1 MKEKI
6 KIVIA
11 DDHPVFRRGL
21 KFTIQTNENFEIIG
35 EAVNGQAA
43 IELLEKLSPDIAVLD
58 IEMPLHN
65 GLAVAEKALSKNAD
79 IKIILLTAHK
89 EPEVLKKA
97 VKIGVKGYLLKDSV
111 DEEIIK
117 AIKVIND
124 GGMYISP
131 ILSGYLVG
139 KTDDEIPVHPLFNQL
154 TQMEHK
160 IIQSVA
166 HNKSTAE
173 IADEFC
179 ISERTVDRHR
189 SNICK
194 KLNLTGNNAL
204 TKYALEN
211 REILLMDVK

>member
-6 KIVIA
+6 IIIIA
-11 DDHPVFRRGL
+11 DDHPIFRKGL
-21 KFTIQTNENFEIIG
+21 KYTIQTNENFEIIG

-43 IELLEKLSPDIAVLD
+43 IELIEKLSPDVAVLD
-58 IEMPLHN
+58 VEMPFHN
-65 GLAVAEKALSKNAD
+65 GLAVAEIVLSKNAD
-79 IKIILLTAHK
+79 LKIILLTAHK

-111 DEEIIK
+111 DEEIVK
-117 AIKVIND
+117 AIEVVNN

-131 ILSGYLVG
+131 IMSGYLVG
-139 KTDDEIPVHPLFNQL
+139 KTDDEMPIHPLFNQL

-173 IADEFC
+173 IADQFC

-204 TKYALEN
+204 TKFALEN
-211 REILLMDVK
+211 REILLMDAK

>member
-1 MKEKI
+1 MKKKI
-6 KIVIA
+6 KIIIA
-11 DDHPVFRRGL
+11 DDHPIFRKGL
-21 KFTIQTNENFEIIG
+21 KYTIETNENFEIIG
-35 EAVNGQAA
+35 EAVNGEAA
-43 IELLEKLSPDIAVLD
+43 IELIEKLSPDVAVLD

-65 GLAVAEKALSKNAD
+65 GLEAADMALSKVDNL
-79 IKIILLTAHK
+79 KIILLTAHK
-89 EPEVLKKA
+89 EREVLKKA
-97 VKIGVKGYLLKDSV
+97 IEIGVKGYLLKDSV

-117 AIKVIND
+117 AINVVND

-131 ILSGYLVG
+131 LLSGYLIS
-139 KTDDEIPVHPLFNQL
+139 KSDDVMPVHPLFQQL

-160 IIQSVA
+160 IIRAVA

-173 IADEFC
+173 IADEFY

-211 REILLMDVK
+211 REILLMDDK